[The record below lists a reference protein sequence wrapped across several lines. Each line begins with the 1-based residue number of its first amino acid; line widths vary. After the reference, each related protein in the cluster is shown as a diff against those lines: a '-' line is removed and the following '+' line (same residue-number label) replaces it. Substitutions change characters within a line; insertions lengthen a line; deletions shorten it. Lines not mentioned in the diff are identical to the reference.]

1 MPLSMYSSHK
11 INQKYYANTDKEMA
25 FHYIVTV
32 IRLPD
37 HDGNYVLLKE
47 MTCDGSSG
55 EIIII

>member
-1 MPLSMYSSHK
+1 MYSSHK

-25 FHYIVTV
+25 LHYIVTV
-32 IRLPD
+32 IKLPD